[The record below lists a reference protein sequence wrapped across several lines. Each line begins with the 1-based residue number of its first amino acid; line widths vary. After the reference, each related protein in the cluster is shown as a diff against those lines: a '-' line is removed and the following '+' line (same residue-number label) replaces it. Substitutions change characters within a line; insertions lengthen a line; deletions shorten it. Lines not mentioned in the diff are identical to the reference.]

1 MRVRIRAPNGTHTL
15 NLEDVATVGKLVDEI
30 RAKTALSGGLA
41 LKYGFPPKSLNLP
54 SRDTLL
60 IDLPITIHGEQLIVS
75 EDSSGYG
82 ASSHK
87 TQPGPNSGPLSN
99 SQGPLFEEEA
109 REPYSSFVDAIP
121 NAVKNFFSDSSPS
134 PSKSDNPYA
143 AIKGNEP
150 VLRVEDNPGWS
161 CTMRVMEDDNSCMF
175 RAVNYVCARG
185 IDMMSE
191 LRAIITSTIHD
202 DGDLPP
208 DLQRFSEV
216 VLGMPRNKYCQKISN
231 PNTWGGYIELTILS
245 EYFDVTIHS
254 ISVDDASVVTYNPG
268 KANYG
273 ILIYSG
279 IHYDCVAASK
289 NVNDPDQDVT
299 IWSQHEN
306 NVLETAKKLCQILK
320 DRNYATNTSKFDL
333 KCGIC
338 GTKLKGERGAQRHA
352 EETGHTDFTEY
363 RESRN

>member
-15 NLEDVATVGKLVDEI
+15 NLEDVASVGNLVDEI
-30 RAKTALSGGLA
+30 RAKAGIGGGVA
-41 LKYGFPPKSLNLP
+41 LKYGFPPKPLDLP

-75 EDSSGYG
+75 EDSSGFG
-82 ASSHK
+82 SSS
-87 TQPGPNSGPLSN
+87 QRGSAGPNSGPLSN
-99 SQGPLFEEEA
+99 SQGSLFEEEE
-109 REPYSSFVDAIP
+109 RESFPSITDAIP
-121 NAVKNFFSDSSPS
+121 SAVKNFFSSAPPA
-134 PSKSDNPYA
+134 PSKSDNPYTA
-143 AIKGNEP
+143 VKGNEP
-150 VLRVEDNPGWS
+150 VLRVENNPGWS

-191 LRAIITSTIHD
+191 LRSIIASTIHSD
-202 DGDLPP
+202 ADLPP

-216 VLGMPRNKYCQKISN
+216 VLGMSRNKYCERMSN
-231 PNTWGGYIELTILS
+231 PNSWGGYIELTILS
-245 EYFDVTIHS
+245 EYFDVTIYS
-254 ISVDDASVVTYNPG
+254 ISVDDGSVVTYNPG

-279 IHYDCVAASK
+279 IHYDCIATSK

-299 IWSQHEN
+299 VFNQHET
-306 NVLETAKKLCQILK
+306 NVLDTAKRLCNILK

-333 KCGIC
+333 RC
-338 GTKLKGERGAQRHA
+338 GTCGAKLVGERGAQRHA
-352 EETGHTDFTEY
+352 EETGHTDFAEY
-363 RESRN
+363 K